1 MLPPAQLT
9 TRLIP
14 LCAPD
19 LQAPRVYTDPVNRRV
34 YSDHCAF
41 FVYLTDVREG
51 DGGLCVV
58 CVTDHTPD
66 KSSVVRMMRISS
78 SRILMGEAA
87 CVLMQAGLSP
97 FQLQVP
103 TRYVLQR

>member
-1 MLPPAQLT
+1 MLPRGLQSRPAQLT
-9 TRLIP
+9 TRLITHI
-14 LCAPD
+14 CAPD

-58 CVTDHTPD
+58 CVTYHDENLLIENPEG
-66 KSSVVRMMRISS
+66 R
-78 SRILMGEAA
+78 G
-87 CVLMQAGLSP
+87 CVCAQAGLSP

-103 TRYVLQR
+103 ARYVLQR

>member
-1 MLPPAQLT
+1 M
-9 TRLIP
+9 
-14 LCAPD
+14 
-19 LQAPRVYTDPVNRRV
+19 NRRV

-58 CVTDHTPD
+58 CVTDHTPAL
-66 KSSVVRMMRISS
+66 SSVVSQKTTEELGILHEHQNT
-78 SRILMGEAA
+78 RILMGEAA
-87 CVLMQAGLSP
+87 CVLTQAGLSP

-103 TRYVLQR
+103 AWDVLQR

>member
-1 MLPPAQLT
+1 MLPRGLQSRPAQLT

-14 LCAPD
+14 HLCAPE

-66 KSSVVRMMRISS
+66 
-78 SRILMGEAA
+78 
-87 CVLMQAGLSP
+87 
-97 FQLQVP
+97 
-103 TRYVLQR
+103 

>member
-14 LCAPD
+14 HLCAPD

-58 CVTDHTPD
+58 CVTYT
-66 KSSVVRMMRISS
+66 MMRISS
-78 SRILMGEAA
+78 SRILTGEAA